1 MRDSRSAIAKSGS
14 VTLELA
20 LHRRPTVV
28 MYKLSTLNRFFAK
41 YFRRLNLSHYCI
53 VNILNGKTTFPE
65 LIEKGLSSDNL
76 LNNLKSLNSEGSHR
90 QACIEG
96 CKHLS
101 SILKENRASHEAAE
115 AIMELLS

>member
-1 MRDSRSAIAKSGS
+1 MRDCRSAIAKSGS

-28 MYKLSTLNRFFAK
+28 MYKISLLNRLFAK
-41 YFRRLNLSHYCI
+41 FLLRLNLSHYCI

-65 LIEKGLSSDNL
+65 LIEKGLSS
-76 LNNLKSLNSEGSHR
+76 NNLFDALKKIHDDGPERMSCIDGCHELASL
-90 QACIEG
+90 
-96 CKHLS
+96 
-101 SILKENRASHEAAE
+101 LKDNQASHKASE